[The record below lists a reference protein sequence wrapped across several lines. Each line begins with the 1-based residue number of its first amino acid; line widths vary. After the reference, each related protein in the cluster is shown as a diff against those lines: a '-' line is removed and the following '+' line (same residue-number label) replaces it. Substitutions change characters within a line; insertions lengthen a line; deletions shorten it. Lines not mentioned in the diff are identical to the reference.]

1 MELYTKVGIIL
12 LDILK
17 GLNESQKQAVLHGES
32 PCMVLAGAGSGKT
45 RVLTARI
52 ACLVSSGVPAESIL
66 AITFTNKAA
75 QEMRHRISNLIPNF
89 NGQWIQT
96 FHAACY
102 RMLRMDINLLGFESN
117 FTIMDDSE
125 SKTLLKSIQRDYQEY
140 QSRPEDLLYM
150 FKQVKNSLVNPELY
164 FNNLKAPL
172 AARESYLR
180 LFKVY
185 HSRMRELNALDFE
198 DLIALSIQ
206 LLREHPQVKEKY
218 QNWFR
223 YILVDEYQDTNYSQY
238 IWTKLLSEKH
248 RNIYV
253 VGDPDQSIYSWR
265 GAEPYNL
272 KRFLKDY
279 PEAQV
284 IKLEKN
290 YRSTGNILT
299 AANHVIRNN
308 QDREEKE
315 LYTEQG
321 EGEKIVRFCAGDSFQ
336 EARFLAENIS
346 ELVRQGMSYK
356 DFAVFYRTHA
366 QSRAI
371 EEALVRNNIPYR
383 IVGAR
388 KFYERKEIKDL
399 LAYLKLIGNPSDV
412 LSFRRAI
419 NVPRRGIGEKTLEK
433 VENLAREKQLPIL
446 EVLSDSSNLS
456 NIQNKARNQ
465 LEEFFGLISYYGSL
479 LTSGASIAQLI
490 DEVMD
495 SSGYVQELQKQDRHE
510 AEARLENL
518 HELRS
523 LAVEY
528 EKQGGSGLEEFLA
541 GIALVQ
547 DTDDLDQSDT
557 VFLMTL
563 HGAKGLEFP
572 VVFMTGM
579 EEGVFPSYRS
589 ESPEE
594 MEEERRLCYVGITR
608 ARERLYFTNT
618 VTRLLYGYERNNAPS
633 RFLQEIPEELLVV
646 PATRLPVPG
655 KLEEGDMVRHR
666 KFGMG
671 VIIQFVEDEQVVIVD
686 FERGGVKM
694 LRLDLAPL
702 EKMS

>member
-1 MELYTKVGIIL
+1 MVEIL
-12 LDILK
+12 S
-17 GLNESQKQAVLHGES
+17 GLNQAQEEAVLHGES

-45 RVLTARI
+45 RVLTGRI
-52 ACLVSSGVPAESIL
+52 AHLVSRGIPADSIL

-75 QEMRHRISNLIPNF
+75 QEMRTRISSLIPQF

-102 RMLRMDINLLGFESN
+102 RILRSDIKLLGYDSN
-117 FTIMDDSE
+117 FTIMDDNE
-125 SKTLLKSIQRDYQEY
+125 SKVLLKTIQKEYQDF
-140 QSRPEDLLYM
+140 QSRPEDLLYL
-150 FKQVKNSLVNPELY
+150 FKKLKNTLSNPETFFL
-164 FNNLKAPL
+164 NHKAPQ
-172 AARESYLR
+172 AVRESHLR
-180 LFKVY
+180 LYKVY
-185 HSRMRELNALDFE
+185 QSRMLELNALDFE
-198 DLIALSIQ
+198 DLISLTIR
-206 LLREHPQVKEKY
+206 LFREQPDVLAKY
-218 QNWFR
+218 QKRFR
-223 YILVDEYQDTNYSQY
+223 YIMVDEYQDTNYSQY
-238 IWTKLLSEKH
+238 VWTKLLAGQH
-248 RNIYV
+248 RNLFV

-279 PEAQV
+279 PEARV

-290 YRSTGNILT
+290 YRSTGNILA
-299 AANHVIRNN
+299 AANYVIRNN
-308 QDREEKE
+308 LDREEKE
-315 LYTEQG
+315 LYTDQG
-321 EGEKIVRFCAGDSFQ
+321 EGEKIVRFCAGDSYQ
-336 EARFLAENIS
+336 EARFVAENIS
-346 ELVRQGMSYK
+346 EMIGEGRSCK
-356 DFAVFYRTHA
+356 DIAVFYRTHA

-371 EEALVRNNIPYR
+371 EEALVRNNVPYR

-388 KFYERKEIKDL
+388 KFYERKEIRDL

-419 NVPRRGIGEKTLEK
+419 NIPRRGIGDKTLEK
-433 VENLAREKQLPIL
+433 IETLAREKNIPIL
-446 EVLSDSSNLS
+446 EVLKDEENLIS
-456 NIQNKARNQ
+456 IQKKARLQ
-465 LEEFFGLISYYGSL
+465 LEEFYGLFSYYSSLIS
-479 LTSGASIAQLI
+479 SGASIAQLI
-490 DEVMD
+490 DEVLE
-495 SSGYVQELQKQDRHE
+495 SSGYVDDLQKQERHE

-518 HELRS
+518 YELRS

-528 EKQGGSGLEEFLA
+528 EKQGGAGLEEFLA

-547 DTDDLDQSDT
+547 DTDDLDYSDA

-572 VVFMTGM
+572 VVFITGL

-608 ARERLYFTNT
+608 AREKLFLTNT
-618 VTRLLYGYERNNAPS
+618 ITRLLYGYERNNAPS
-633 RFLQEIPEELLVV
+633 RFLSEIPEELFFV
-646 PATRLPVPG
+646 PASRTPLPG
-655 KLEEGDMVRHR
+655 KIGEGDMVRHR

-671 VIIQFVEDEQVVIVD
+671 VIIQLIEDEQVVLVD
-686 FERGGVKM
+686 FERGGTKM

>member
-1 MELYTKVGIIL
+1 M
-12 LDILK
+12 LDILN
-17 GLNESQKQAVLHGES
+17 GLNESQKEAVLHGES

-75 QEMRHRISNLIPNF
+75 QEMRHRISGLIPNF

-125 SKTLLKSIQRDYQEY
+125 SKALLKSIQRDYQEH
-140 QSRPEDLLYM
+140 QSRPEELLYM
-150 FKQVKNSLVNPELY
+150 FKQVKNSLANPEVY

-185 HSRMRELNALDFE
+185 HTRMRELNALDFE
-198 DLIALSIQ
+198 DLINLSIQ

-279 PEAQV
+279 PEARV

-290 YRSTGNILT
+290 YRSTGNILK
-299 AANHVIRNN
+299 AANHIIRNN

-336 EARFLAENIS
+336 EARFMAENIS

-399 LAYLKLIGNPSDV
+399 LAYLKLTGNHSDV

-433 VENLAREKQLPIL
+433 VESLAREKQLPIL
-446 EVLSDSSNLS
+446 EVLSDSGNLS

-518 HELRS
+518 YELRS

-528 EKQGGSGLEEFLA
+528 EKQGGTGLEEFLA

-547 DTDDLDQSDT
+547 DTDDLDQSDA

-589 ESPEE
+589 ESPED

-608 ARERLYFTNT
+608 ARERLYLTNT

-671 VIIQFVEDEQVVIVD
+671 VIIQFAEDDQVVIVD

>member
-1 MELYTKVGIIL
+1 M